1 MTIFIVKSW
10 PMSDDVRER
19 MVLGAM
25 RLLATKG
32 LEGVSFSTVLEAT
45 GAPRGSIYHHFP
57 EGKNQL
63 IELAVQRAGQYLL
76 AAMETPA
83 RTGAVEVAEHFFE
96 IWRNVLHQ
104 SDFQAG
110 CAVLAVTVAT
120 HEPALLKQA
129 RDVFRAWQGQLTLQL
144 TKGGL
149 KPNQAKAVATVM
161 ITSVEGAM
169 VLSRATRSSEP
180 FEATAAFIIGQIK
193 DLIH

>member
-1 MTIFIVKSW
+1 
-10 PMSDDVRER
+10 MSEDVREK

-25 RLLATKG
+25 RLLATNG
-32 LEGVSFSTVLEAT
+32 LEGVSFSTVLEST

-63 IELAVQRAGQYLL
+63 IELAVERAGQYLL

-83 RTGAVEVAEHFFE
+83 RTGAVEVVEHFFD
-96 IWRNVLHQ
+96 IWRKVLHG

-120 HEPALLKQA
+120 REPSLLRRA
-129 RDVFRAWQGQLTLQL
+129 RDVFRAWQDRLTQQLA
-144 TKGGL
+144 KGGL
-149 KPNQAKAVATVM
+149 KPGHAKMMATVM

-180 FEATAAFIIGQIK
+180 FEITAALLLDQTK
-193 DLIH
+193 SLVR